1 MVCNIAC
8 YIYLEGSNRKTKTLG
23 GFGLE
28 KLLNKQYEII
38 VDEIRNVLH
47 YLIDLCKLSISME
60 KFLNFDST
68 NCRVLEEWWR

>member
-23 GFGLE
+23 LE
-28 KLLNKQYEII
+28 KLVNKQYEII

-47 YLIDLCKLSISME
+47 LIDLCKLSKSME

>member
-8 YIYLEGSNRKTKTLG
+8 YIRLKQKDKNTWGI
-23 GFGLE
+23 GLE
-28 KLLNKQYEII
+28 KLVNKQYEII

-47 YLIDLCKLSISME
+47 YLIDLCKLSKSME